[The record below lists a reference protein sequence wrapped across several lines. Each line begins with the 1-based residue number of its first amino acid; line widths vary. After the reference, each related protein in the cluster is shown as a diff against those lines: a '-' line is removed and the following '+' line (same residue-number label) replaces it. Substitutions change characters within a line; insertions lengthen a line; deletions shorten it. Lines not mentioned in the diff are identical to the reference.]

1 MERKKLLKEEEKKM
15 TRLRYLVDFAE
26 ALLMKSNMSLPE
38 SLDVIENTKEAA
50 LDLFPNKESVYD
62 LIYTPRFRRIIY
74 ERFIIPGTSSGRN

>member
-15 TRLRYLVDFAE
+15 KRLRFLVDFAE
-26 ALLMKSNMSLPE
+26 ALLMQSNMTLPE
-38 SLDVIENTKEAA
+38 SLDLIENTKKVA